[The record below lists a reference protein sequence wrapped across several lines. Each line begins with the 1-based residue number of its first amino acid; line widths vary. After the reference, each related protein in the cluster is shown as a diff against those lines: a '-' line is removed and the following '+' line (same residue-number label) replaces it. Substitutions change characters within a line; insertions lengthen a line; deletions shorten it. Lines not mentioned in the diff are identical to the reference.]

1 MWDILPIFAELIAK
15 IMGKIIALANQK
27 GGVGKTTTTI
37 NLAASLATLEKKV
50 LVVDADPQANASSG
64 LGIDIKQ
71 IDCSIYE
78 CLIDNADVRT
88 AIQDTELDSLKV
100 IPSHINLVGA
110 EIEMLNMKGRE
121 RIMKTVLSPLKDEF
135 DYILIDCSPS
145 LGLIT
150 VNALTAADSVI
161 IPVQAEYFAL
171 EGISKLLNTI
181 KIIKTKLNSGLEIEG
196 FLLTMYDSR
205 LRQANQIYDEVKKH
219 FQELVFKTVIQR
231 NVKLSEA
238 PSYGLPAILYDADSK
253 GARNHMELA
262 KELIERNKR

>member
-1 MWDILPIFAELIAK
+1 M
-15 IMGKIIALANQK
+15 ANQK

-64 LGIDIKQ
+64 LGVDIKQ
-71 IDCSIYE
+71 AECTIYE
-78 CLIDNADVRT
+78 CIIDRANVRE
-88 AIQDTELDSLKV
+88 AIHDTEIDTLKV
-100 IPSHINLVGA
+100 ISSHINLVGA
-110 EIEMLNMKGRE
+110 EIEMLNLKNRE
-121 RIMKTVLSPLKDEF
+121 RILKEVLAPLKDEF

-181 KIIKTKLNSGLEIEG
+181 KIIKSKLNPGLE
-196 FLLTMYDSR
+196 R
-205 LRQANQIYDEVKKH
+205 LRQANQIYDEVKRH

-238 PSYGLPAILYDADSK
+238 PSYGLPTILYDADST
-253 GARNHMELA
+253 GAKNHMALA
-262 KELIERNKR
+262 KELIEREK